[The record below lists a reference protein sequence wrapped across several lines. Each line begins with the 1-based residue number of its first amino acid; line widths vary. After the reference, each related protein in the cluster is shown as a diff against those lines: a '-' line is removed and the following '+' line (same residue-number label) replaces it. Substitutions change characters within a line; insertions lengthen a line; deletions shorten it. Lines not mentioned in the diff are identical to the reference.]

1 MRQLVYTMFMFISNN
16 RESFQLWGKE
26 NLVKQQK
33 VSKYYG
39 NDGRC
44 HISRCYGTTNPIQR
58 ELSIYCTPMSRA
70 QFTYNNAMTLPDQ
83 VRKS

>member
-1 MRQLVYTMFMFISNN
+1 MFISNN

-26 NLVKQQK
+26 NLVKNQK

-39 NDGRC
+39 NDCRC
-44 HISRCYGTTNPIQR
+44 HISRGYDTTNPIKR
-58 ELSIYCTPMSRA
+58 ELSIYCAPVSRA
-70 QFTYNNAMTLPDQ
+70 QFTYNNAMTLLDQ